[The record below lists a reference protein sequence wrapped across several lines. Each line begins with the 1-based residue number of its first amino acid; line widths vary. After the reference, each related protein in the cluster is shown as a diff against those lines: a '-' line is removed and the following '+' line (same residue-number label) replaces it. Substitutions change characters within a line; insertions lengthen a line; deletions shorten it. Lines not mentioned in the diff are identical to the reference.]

1 MNATS
6 KVGTEI
12 TVRIS
17 LSFQDSPNVHTLLAM
32 TPVRERRRLIFS
44 ALERYIEST
53 GHPAGNIENQIE
65 EISRW
70 LRSREIRHEKN
81 PVNLMGSAY
90 ARTENNG
97 VQPEFITKNDN
108 KTEGQK
114 SAEIARAA
122 VRGNQGN
129 SRSTERWLDT

>member
-44 ALERYIEST
+44 AMERYIEAT

-65 EISRW
+65 QISRW
-70 LRSREIRHEKN
+70 LRSRATGSDKN
-81 PVNLMGSAY
+81 PVNLIDSGY
-90 ARTENNG
+90 ARTENNV
-97 VQPEFITKNDN
+97 VQPESVTKNKS
-108 KTEGQK
+108 KTDSQRPP
-114 SAEIARAA
+114 EI
-122 VRGNQGN
+122 GNATIPVNPGV
-129 SRSTERWLDT
+129 SRSAGRWLDT